1 MRRAI
6 GDRSALTRPGL
17 NASLA
22 RMSNALRLEDYHV
35 TPEQYLAAERFSDV
49 KHEYVAGKVY
59 AMAGTTADHERIASN
74 IVRELGNRLRG
85 RKCEVFS
92 SNLRVRIRQPGRKE
106 FYYHPDALVDC
117 TGLPGRAIYA
127 EAPVVIFEVLSP
139 ETERVDVGEKLAC
152 YRSLPSLCV
161 YAMVNQINAAI
172 TIHRRNGDEW
182 DTEFL
187 GRVDAILE
195 LPEIECSLP
204 LSAIYE
210 RVGGIA

>member
-1 MRRAI
+1 
-6 GDRSALTRPGL
+6 
-17 NASLA
+17 
-22 RMSNALRLEDYHV
+22 
-35 TPEQYLAAERFSDV
+35 
-49 KHEYVAGKVY
+49 
-59 AMAGTTADHERIASN
+59 
-74 IVRELGNRLRG
+74 
-85 RKCEVFS
+85 
-92 SNLRVRIRQPGRKE
+92 VRIRQPGRKE